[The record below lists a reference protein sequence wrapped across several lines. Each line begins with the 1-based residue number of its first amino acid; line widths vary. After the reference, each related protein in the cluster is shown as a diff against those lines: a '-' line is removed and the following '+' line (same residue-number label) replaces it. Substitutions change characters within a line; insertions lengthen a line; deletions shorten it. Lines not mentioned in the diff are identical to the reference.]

1 MNTPLNNNLLSNE
14 VEQNIE
20 SVCGEIE
27 SRLVTRD
34 ETALVDW
41 LAFTIKTK
49 HCVDDQKALLSA
61 LISIFNIYKENWV
74 KPKTGWNGYTHRINL
89 SHYGLV
95 AYGGHSQKNT
105 IHVELNAQGCS
116 LVKDWV
122 KVHDWL
128 ILNTAKITRVDL
140 AHDDFDG
147 KTVNIEICKQW
158 YRDKLFNTTGRP
170 PKAQLIDDL
179 DDGSGKTFYIGTRK
193 GGKLARMYEKGKQ
206 LGEPT
211 SKWFRVEL
219 ELHDKGRV
227 IPTDIILKAGS
238 YLAGSYK
245 AFNFISVKQDR
256 IKTIQKTTTMTY
268 DNMSLWV
275 KTSCGKALNA
285 MRQVEGG
292 DISKVFELT
301 VRDGLPKRLAP
312 LEHHF
317 PQSVSKKT

>member
-1 MNTPLNNNLLSNE
+1 MNTPFNNQLSNKAG
-14 VEQNIE
+14 QNIE
-20 SVCGEIE
+20 SLCCEIE

-61 LISIFNIYKENWV
+61 ITSDFNIPKENWQR
-74 KPKTGWNGYTHRINL
+74 PKTGWNGYTHRINL

-105 IHVELNAQGCS
+105 IHIELNAQGCS
-116 LVKDWV
+116 LVKDWF
-122 KVHDWL
+122 KVYDWL
-128 ILNTAKITRVDL
+128 VLNKARLTRVDL
-140 AHDDFDG
+140 AHDDFYG
-147 KTVNIEICKQW
+147 KTVNIEVCKQW
-158 YRDKLFNTTGRP
+158 YIDKLFNTTGRP

-179 DDGSGKTFYIGTRK
+179 DDGSGKTFYVGTRK
-193 GGKLARMYEKGKQ
+193 SGKLVRMYEKGKQ
-206 LGEPT
+206 LGYPN
-211 SKWFRVEL
+211 SDWFRVEL

-245 AFNFISVKQDR
+245 AFEFISTKQDR
-256 IKTIQKTTTMTY
+256 VKTIQKTTTMTY
-268 DNMSLWV
+268 EKTKEWV
-275 KTSCGKALNA
+275 KTACGKSLNA
-285 MRQVEGG
+285 ILQVEGG
-292 DISKVFELT
+292 DLSKLYELT
-301 VRDGLPKRLAP
+301 VREGLPKRLAP

-317 PQSVSKKT
+317 PESVSKKT